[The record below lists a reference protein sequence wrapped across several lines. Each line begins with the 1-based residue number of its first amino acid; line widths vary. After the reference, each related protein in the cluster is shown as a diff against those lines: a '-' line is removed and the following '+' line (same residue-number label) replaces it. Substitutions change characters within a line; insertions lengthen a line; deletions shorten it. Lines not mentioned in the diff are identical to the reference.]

1 MKVYIKKETFFTM
14 PPIDKTGLDYFVE
27 FNDLYAILNTANSI
41 ELNSAIK
48 HFMLYYG
55 EKMEAIELEPDLYVP
70 TNPSNLGYINFEPG
84 MVVKFCLL
92 QDKGRRS
99 PLEKMKFQFETSEY
113 IGIIQEDNLVEF
125 YCGKIRIFVK
135 LSDVIVEYVYSDDI
149 LFNRA
154 YYSNYVI
161 INIIEDTINKDE
173 YYVINSFDELLHI
186 KSLDDMYTCRTPSV
200 ITEEIETK
208 EETKLPAI
216 IAFERDFKMVLVQYP
231 KEE

>member
-14 PPIDKTGLDYFVE
+14 PPIDKRGLDYFVE
-27 FNDLYAILNTANSI
+27 FNDLYAVLNTANNI
-41 ELNSAIK
+41 ELNSVIK

-55 EKMEAIELEPDLYVP
+55 EKMEAIELESDLQLSF
-70 TNPSNLGYINFEPG
+70 NPSNLGYINFEPG

-92 QDKGRRS
+92 QDKRG
-99 PLEKMKFQFETSEY
+99 PLEKLKFHFEISHY

-135 LSDVIVEYVYSDDI
+135 LSNMIVEHVYSDNI

-154 YYSNYVI
+154 YYSNYDI
-161 INIIEDTINKDE
+161 INIIEDSIDKDE
-173 YYVINSFDELLHI
+173 YYVINSFNELLHI
-186 KSLDDMYTCRTPSV
+186 KSLDDMYTCRTPSI
-200 ITEEIETK
+200 ITENIETK
-208 EETKLPAI
+208 EETKLPAMI
-216 IAFERDFKMVLVQYP
+216 TFERDFKMVLVQYP